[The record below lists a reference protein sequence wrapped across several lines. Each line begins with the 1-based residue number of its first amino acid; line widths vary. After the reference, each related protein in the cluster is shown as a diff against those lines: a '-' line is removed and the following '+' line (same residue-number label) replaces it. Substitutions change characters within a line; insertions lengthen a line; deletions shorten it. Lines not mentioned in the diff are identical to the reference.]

1 MIKHSSVMTKDKLI
15 EQFNE
20 VATDA
25 EHLMKSVAAAGG
37 EQAGVLRESAEKSLA
52 SVKARLRALQD
63 SATDSL
69 ESAAHTT
76 DEYVHEHAWKAIGV
90 AAGITLVAS
99 VVVGLLL
106 NRRQV

>member
-15 EQFNE
+15 EQFNA
-20 VATDA
+20 VATDT
-25 EHLMKSVAAAGG
+25 EQLIKSVGAAGG
-37 EQAGVLRESAEKSLA
+37 EQAGALRESAEQSIA
-52 SVKARLRALQD
+52 SVRARLRALQD

-90 AAGITLVAS
+90 AAGITLIAS
-99 VVVGLLL
+99 VAIGLLL
-106 NRRQV
+106 RRR